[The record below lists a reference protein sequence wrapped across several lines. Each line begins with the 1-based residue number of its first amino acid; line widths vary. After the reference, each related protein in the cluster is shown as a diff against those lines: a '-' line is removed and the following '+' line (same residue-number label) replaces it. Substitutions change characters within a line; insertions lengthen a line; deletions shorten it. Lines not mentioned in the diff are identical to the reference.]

1 MIYDDI
7 LVRQST
13 SKYINIINITL
24 RKEEVYSKRVVSN
37 AEMAHHH
44 QL

>member
-7 LVRQST
+7 PVKQST

-24 RKEEVYSKRVVSN
+24 RKEEVYSKES
-37 AEMAHHH
+37 
-44 QL
+44 